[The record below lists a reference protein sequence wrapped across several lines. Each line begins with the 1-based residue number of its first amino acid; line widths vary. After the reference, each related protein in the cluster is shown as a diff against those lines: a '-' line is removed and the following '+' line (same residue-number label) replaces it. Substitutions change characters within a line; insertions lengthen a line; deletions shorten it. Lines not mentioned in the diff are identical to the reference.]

1 MPMPL
6 VSVVIPSYN
15 HARYIGEAIGSVLAQ
30 TVGPQSFELE
40 LLVRDDASTDDSR
53 AVLEGIQDPRLRVWY
68 NEFNLG
74 AHATLEHLLSDARG
88 DYLAILNSDDR
99 YASDRLARS
108 LQMLA
113 GGGYDLVGSNIRLI
127 DDAGVPIE
135 EHWWIRAFGELKA
148 VWRDTGDWIA
158 ALLAGNVFMTTS
170 NFVFTRRLW
179 QQLAPFSAHRYVHDY
194 DFLLRALAGRA
205 RLGWIDDALLDYR
218 LHSSNTISEKPLEAN
233 LEASALLRQHA
244 PVLLAQRGDTAQR
257 TACLNVQW
265 ARIEGYEVDI
275 LRALQ
280 HEALVRKDAEW
291 GRLVGDRDRWIA
303 ERDQWIA
310 ERDHSLVERE
320 AWIAERDGW
329 IAERDGWIAERD
341 GWIAERDARI
351 AQLEAEVAAFR
362 RTPLKSAAR
371 ACARTG
377 LNRVRRFRAWWNGLA
392 MPGGERV
399 RRVGGF
405 SELRRFVERREQR
418 PAALSFD
425 IFDTLL
431 ARCIEPPERI
441 VHRVAALLAERLQ
454 MPAEQVLAQRRL
466 AEKVLREEALAAGHD
481 HECHYDEIVERW
493 IAGLQPCADAAAR
506 AELVQF
512 AEDCEFGLERLAL
525 RAKPNARLFLE
536 WAHGQDIRII
546 AVSDMYL
553 GKRHLRRLLDELGY
567 RGLIDRIYVSSEY
580 RAGKYSGRL
589 FGHVLEQEGLRPQ
602 DVLHVG
608 DNFLSDAMAP
618 CRLGMSGVFL
628 DERHERRRRRRQQ
641 TSAALSVLGGVWPG
655 RMMAEVLAER
665 LYLDDRAKRD
675 EVYFQYGLEVL
686 GPIFSTF
693 VHGLIERVRR
703 DRPEKLFFLARDG
716 ALFMRMY
723 QEAGTLLGETLP
735 PACYAYASRRV
746 VASAAVADGLDHAR
760 AVVGLYNP
768 KQHGLESILKTYGLN
783 PGDFADLARRH
794 GFTHIGERL
803 DDWNDARLLA
813 FLDDAEVQQR
823 IRPVGQQARELLRDY
838 FDGLGFFA
846 ARRVALVDIGWNAT
860 IQRFLE
866 DAFAGKADAAYPQV
880 DGYYFAFMNGMHQG
894 ALAHGGID
902 GLMLDVRRAEPQER
916 AASDFEEL
924 FEQGARALHATTIGY
939 RRTADGVEPVLKDDA
954 APDRQAELR
963 CNPHIEALQQ
973 GVMLCFEHYL
983 AAQRLTGFGFDAVRP
998 YALALA
1004 ERAVVYPTRAEVA
1017 AISKLAHSEDFGHDH
1032 LLDLSG
1038 KDVGWR
1044 DFLRPRLLARKLAM
1058 LPWRYAP
1065 FARFRTPL
1073 ASAAARV
1080 LHLLQLKRRAG

>member
-6 VSVVIPSYN
+6 ISVVIPSYN
-15 HARYIGEAIGSVLAQ
+15 HARYIGEAIDSVLAQ
-30 TVGPQSFELE
+30 PVELE
-40 LLVRDDASTDDSR
+40 VLVRDDASTDGSW
-53 AVLEGIQDPRLRVWY
+53 AVLQGIRDPRVRIWR
-68 NEFNLG
+68 NESNLG
-74 AHATLEHLLSDARG
+74 AHENLQRLLADARG
-88 DYLAILNSDDR
+88 DYLAILDSDDR
-99 YASDRLARS
+99 YAPGRLARC
-108 LQMLA
+108 LQVLEQ
-113 GGGYDLVGSNIRLI
+113 GNCDLLGSDIRLI
-127 DDAGVPIE
+127 DGEGAPVAA
-135 EHWWIRAFGELKA
+135 HWWIDAFGELKA
-148 VWRDTGDWIA
+148 VWRETGDWA
-158 ALLAGNVFMTTS
+158 ATLLSGNVFMTTS

-179 QQLAPFSAHRYVHDY
+179 QRLAPFSTHRYVHDY
-194 DFLLRALAGRA
+194 DFVLRALAGGA
-205 RLGWIDDALLDYR
+205 RLAWIDEALLDYR
-218 LHSSNTISEKPLEAN
+218 LHASNTISEKPLAAN
-233 LEASALLRQHA
+233 LEASSLLREHAPALLSA
-244 PVLLAQRGDTAQR
+244 PGDVAMR
-257 TACLNVQW
+257 TACLNGQW
-265 ARIEGYEVDI
+265 ARIERYEVEI

-280 HEALVRKDAEW
+280 HEALVRKDEEW
-291 GRLVGDRDRWIA
+291 GRLVDDRDKWIA

-310 ERDHSLVERE
+310 ERDGWIADRDR
-320 AWIAERDGW
+320 WIAERDGW
-329 IAERDGWIAERD
+329 IAERDRRVAEQEARLAQA
-341 GWIAERDARI
+341 GAEI
-351 AQLEAEVAAFR
+351 AAFR
-362 RTPLKSAAR
+362 RAPLKAAAR
-371 ACARTG
+371 IRARAAMGWLRG
-377 LNRVRRFRAWWNGLA
+377 LRAQWRGLA
-392 MPGGERV
+392 LPGRAQM

-405 SELRRFVERREQR
+405 SGLRRIIERRER
-418 PAALSFD
+418 RVAALSFD

-431 ARCIEPPERI
+431 ARCIEPPERV
-441 VHRVAALLAERLQ
+441 VHRVATLLAQRLEL
-454 MPAEQVLAQRRL
+454 PVEQVLAQRQI
-466 AEKVLREEALAAGHD
+466 AERALREEALAAGHD

-493 IAGLQPCADAAAR
+493 IAGLLPAADAVRKAA
-506 AELVQF
+506 LVQF
-512 AEDCEFGLERLAL
+512 AEDCEFDLERLAL

-536 WAHGQDIRII
+536 WARGQGIRVI

-589 FGHVLEQEGLRPQ
+589 FGHVLEQEGLRPE

-618 CRLGMSGVFL
+618 CRLGMAGVFL

-723 QEAGTLLGETLP
+723 EEAGALLGETLP

-746 VASAAVADGLDHAR
+746 VAGAAVAEGLDHAR

-823 IRPVGQQARELLRDY
+823 IRPAGQQARELLRGY

-1038 KDVGWR
+1038 RDVGWR

>member
-6 VSVVIPSYN
+6 ISVVIPSYN

-30 TVGPQSFELE
+30 QVELE
-40 LLVRDDASTDDSR
+40 VLVRDDASTDDSW
-53 AVLEGIQDPRLRVWY
+53 AVLQGIRDPRLRLWR
-68 NEFNLG
+68 NESNLG
-74 AHATLEHLLSDARG
+74 AHATLQLLLADARG
-88 DYLAILNSDDR
+88 EHLAILNSDDR
-99 YASDRLARS
+99 YAPGRLARC
-108 LQMLA
+108 LQVLGQDGCDLA
-113 GGGYDLVGSNIRLI
+113 GSDIRLI
-127 DDAGVPIE
+127 DGDGEPVE
-135 EHWWIRAFGELKA
+135 THWWIDAFDELKA
-148 VWRDTGDWIA
+148 VWRETGDWA
-158 ALLAGNVFMTTS
+158 ATLLAGNVFMTTS

-179 QQLAPFSAHRYVHDY
+179 QQLAPFGAHRYVHDY
-194 DFLLRALAGRA
+194 DFLLRALAGGA
-205 RLGWIDDALLDYR
+205 RLAWVDEALLDYR
-218 LHSSNTISEKPLEAN
+218 LHSSNTISEKPLAAN
-233 LEASALLRQHA
+233 LEASSLLREHAPALLSM
-244 PVLLAQRGDTAQR
+244 PGDVAMR
-257 TACLNVQW
+257 AACLNEQW
-265 ARIEGYEVDI
+265 ARIERYEVEI

-291 GRLVGDRDRWIA
+291 GRLVDDRDKWIVERDQSIADRDRSIA
-303 ERDQWIA
+303 ERDTWIA
-310 ERDHSLVERE
+310 D
-320 AWIAERDGW
+320 RDGW
-329 IAERDGWIAERD
+329 IADRDAWIADRD
-341 GWIAERDARI
+341 RRLAEQDARL
-351 AQLEAEVAAFR
+351 AQAGAEIAAFR
-362 RTPLKSAAR
+362 LAPLKAAAR
-371 ACARTG
+371 IHARAGMGWLRG
-377 LNRVRRFRAWWNGLA
+377 LRAQWGGLG
-392 MPGGERV
+392 MNPGGEKV

-405 SELRRFVERREQR
+405 SGLRRIIERREPR
-418 PAALSFD
+418 VAALSFD

-431 ARCIEPPERI
+431 ARCIEPPERV
-441 VHRVAALLAERLQ
+441 VHRVAALLAERLEL
-454 MPAEQVLAQRRL
+454 PVDQVLAQRQL
-466 AEKVLREEALAAGHD
+466 AEGALREEALAAGHD

-493 IAGLQPCADAAAR
+493 IAGLQPAADAAAR

-525 RAKPNARLFLE
+525 RAKPNACLFLE
-536 WAHGQDIRII
+536 WAHGQGIRII

-589 FGHVLEQEGLRPQ
+589 FGHVLEQEKLRPE

-618 CRLGMSGVFL
+618 CRLGMTGVFL

-641 TSAALSVLGGVWPG
+641 TSAALAALGGVWPG
-655 RMMAEVLAER
+655 RMLAEVLAER

-723 QEAGTLLGETLP
+723 QEAGKWLGETLP

-746 VASAAVADGLDHAR
+746 VASAAVAEGLDHAR

-768 KQHGLESILKTYGLN
+768 KQHGLESILKTYGLD

-794 GFTHIGERL
+794 GFTRIGERL
-803 DDWNDARLLA
+803 DDWNDSRLLA
-813 FLDDAEVQQR
+813 FLDDPEVQQC
-823 IRPVGQQARELLRDY
+823 IRPAGQQARELLRDY
-838 FDGLGFFA
+838 FDGLGFFGMQRA
-846 ARRVALVDIGWNAT
+846 ALVDIGWNAT

-866 DAFAGKADAAYPQV
+866 DSFAADEAYPQV

-894 ALAHGGID
+894 ELAHGSID

-939 RRTADGVEPVLKDDA
+939 RRSADGVEPVLKDDA

-963 CNPHIEALQQ
+963 SNPHIEALQQ

-1073 ASAAARV
+1073 ASAAARA